1 MKTIGCAVLGLGRIG
16 SLHAE
21 NLAVMPT
28 ARLTY
33 LAEANPSLLARMC
46 KKYDVTPA
54 NDLEEILADK
64 KTDLLILCTP
74 TPTHSG
80 MIKRAV
86 RAGKAVFCEK
96 PLCGSLQ
103 EALDCTSYVRRY
115 DGKMMVGFNRRFD
128 RDNILLK
135 ESIRTV
141 GSLEHIR
148 IISRDPAPPP
158 LAYIRQWGGLFM
170 DMTIHD
176 FDMALHLM
184 PDPPESLAVM
194 ASVLTG
200 ALIGEAGETGD
211 ADSALISMKTASG
224 CLVSIHNSLCACYGY
239 DQRIEIFG
247 SKGMLQTANQKRDHL
262 ILANK
267 NGIHRA
273 PLKYFFMERYAES
286 YKQELADFVRAL
298 AGDQKLLKEL
308 RSIDGVNAIYLAQM
322 AKESLKTGRSLK
334 LRLPREF

>member
-16 SLHAE
+16 SLHVA

-33 LAEANPSLLARMC
+33 LAEENPSVLAKIC
-46 KKYDVTPA
+46 KKYDVAPA
-54 NDLEEILADK
+54 HNLEEILADE
-64 KTDLLILCTP
+64 KTELLVLCTP

-103 EALDCTSYVRRY
+103 EALDCVSYVRRHG
-115 DGKMMVGFNRRFD
+115 GKMMVGFNRRFD
-128 RDNILLK
+128 PDNILLK
-135 ESIRTV
+135 ESSRTV
-141 GSLEHIR
+141 GSLEHIQ

-158 LAYIRQWGGLFM
+158 LAYIRQSGGLFM

-184 PDPPESLAVM
+184 PDPPERLTVM
-194 ASVLTG
+194 ASVLTD
-200 ALIGEAGETGD
+200 ASIGEAGD
-211 ADSALISMKTASG
+211 MDSALVSMKTVSG
-224 CLVSIHNSLCACYGY
+224 CLVSIHNSRRASYGY

-247 SKGMLQTANQKRDHL
+247 SKGMLQTANQKKDHL

-267 NGIHRA
+267 SGIHRA
-273 PLKYFFMERYAES
+273 ALKHFFLERYAQS
-286 YKQELADFVRAL
+286 YTEELAGFIRAL

-308 RSIDGVNAIYLAQM
+308 CSIDGVNAMYLAQM
-322 AKESLKTGRSLK
+322 AKESLKAGRSLK
-334 LRLPREF
+334 LRLPQEF